1 MEQKIKFPRS
11 QKVYLPGK
19 LYPNIR
25 VAMRKVEQ
33 VPSVSF
39 EGEEKIV
46 TPNPGI
52 YVYDTS
58 GPFSDADMSIDLKKG
73 LPRMREEWIVGRGD
87 VEQLPEI
94 TSEYGQMR
102 RDDKSLDHLRFEH
115 IALPYRA
122 KKGEAITQMAYAK
135 RGIITPE
142 MEYVAIRENMNC
154 EELGIKTH
162 ITPEFVRQE
171 IAEGR
176 AVLPANINHPEA
188 EPMIIGR
195 NFLVKINTNIG
206 NSATTSS
213 IDEEVEKALVDSI
226 KAEGNEAM
234 FLYTDVMD
242 KEVLEGNKVEIM
254 KAYGRIDVLL
264 NAAGGNMAGATIAPD
279 KTFFDLQIDA
289 FKKVVDLN
297 LFGTVLPTMVFAEI
311 MVEQKKGSIV
321 NFCSESALR
330 PLTRVVGYGA
340 AKAAIANFTKY
351 MAGELALKFGNGL
364 RVNAIAPG
372 FFLTEQNRTLL
383 TNPDGS
389 LTDRSKT
396 ILAHTPFNRFGEP
409 EDLYGTIHYLISD
422 ASNFVTGTVAVID
435 GGFDAFSI

>member
-1 MEQKIKFPRS
+1 MNELFNVKGKVVVITGGAGILGKGIAAYLAKEGAKVVVLDRS
-11 QKVYLPGK
+11 
-19 LYPNIR
+19 
-25 VAMRKVEQ
+25 
-33 VPSVSF
+33 
-39 EGEEKIV
+39 EEA
-46 TPNPGI
+46 G
-52 YVYDTS
+52 
-58 GPFSDADMSIDLKKG
+58 
-73 LPRMREEWIVGRGD
+73 
-87 VEQLPEI
+87 
-94 TSEYGQMR
+94 
-102 RDDKSLDHLRFEH
+102 
-115 IALPYRA
+115 
-122 KKGEAITQMAYAK
+122 
-135 RGIITPE
+135 
-142 MEYVAIRENMNC
+142 
-154 EELGIKTH
+154 
-162 ITPEFVRQE
+162 
-171 IAEGR
+171 
-176 AVLPANINHPEA
+176 
-188 EPMIIGR
+188 
-195 NFLVKINTNIG
+195 
-206 NSATTSS
+206 
-213 IDEEVEKALVDSI
+213 KALVESI

-264 NAAGGNMAGATIAPD
+264 NAAPD

-297 LFGTVLPTMVFAEI
+297 LFGTVLPTMVFAEV